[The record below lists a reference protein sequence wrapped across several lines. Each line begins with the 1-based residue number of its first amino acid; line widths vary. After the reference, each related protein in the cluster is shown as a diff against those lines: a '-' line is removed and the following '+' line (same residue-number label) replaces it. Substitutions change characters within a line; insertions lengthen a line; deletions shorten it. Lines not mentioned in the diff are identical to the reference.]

1 MEAWRN
7 SLLTLYNHMIRCKKM
22 KNTTSVFFIIA
33 GYFGMFLAVA
43 ADNLPETSH
52 DGLVLQKDS
61 ELAAV
66 YIKPGADFSGY
77 DKLAV
82 LDCYVAF
89 KKNWQRDQNE
99 NNVSVA
105 QTVTKKDM
113 DEIKTH
119 LATEFKKVFV
129 EELQTEGGYEVVD
142 HGAED
147 VMIIRPAIIDLDIE
161 APDTMTPGMSATF
174 SASAGQ
180 MTLYMELFD
189 SVTSEIIAR
198 VVDAEGGRD
207 HGMIRNRATNK
218 AEADRILRKWAD
230 ILRSHLDRVHGK
242 K

>member
-1 MEAWRN
+1 
-7 SLLTLYNHMIRCKKM
+7 M
-22 KNTTSVFFIIA
+22 KNTKSAFLIITGLLCTS
-33 GYFGMFLAVA
+33 LAFAV
-43 ADNLPETSH
+43 DKLPETSH
-52 DGLVLQKDS
+52 DGLVLQKGT

-77 DKLAV
+77 DKLAI

-99 NNVSVA
+99 DRMSMT
-105 QTVTKKDM
+105 QMVTKKDM
-113 DEIKTH
+113 DEIRTW
-119 LATEFKKVFV
+119 LAAEFKKVFV
-129 EELQTEGGYEVVD
+129 KELQTEGGYVVVD

-161 APDTMTPGMSATF
+161 APDTMSPGMSATF

-198 VVDAEGGRD
+198 VVDAEGARD
-207 HGMIRNRATNK
+207 HGMIRNRATNR

-230 ILRSHLDRVHGK
+230 ILRTHLDQVHGK

>member
-1 MEAWRN
+1 MIKSEHNSSLKAAFDRWR
-7 SLLTLYNHMIRCKKM
+7 SSTER
-22 KNTTSVFFIIA
+22 
-33 GYFGMFLAVA
+33 
-43 ADNLPETSH
+43 
-52 DGLVLQKDS
+52 
-61 ELAAV
+61 
-66 YIKPGADFSGY
+66 
-77 DKLAV
+77 
-82 LDCYVAF
+82 
-89 KKNWQRDQNE
+89 
-99 NNVSVA
+99 VA
-105 QTVTKKDM
+105 QVEALPDP
-113 DEIKTH
+113 I
-119 LATEFKKVFV
+119 FSFFQFV

-142 HGAED
+142 DGAED

>member
-1 MEAWRN
+1 MRN
-7 SLLTLYNHMIRCKKM
+7 TISAC
-22 KNTTSVFFIIA
+22 FIIT
-33 GYFGMFLAVA
+33 GLFCTSLAIG
-43 ADNLPETSH
+43 ADKLPETSH
-52 DGLVLQKDS
+52 DGLVLQKDT

-77 DKLAV
+77 DKLAI
-82 LDCYVAF
+82 LDCFVSF

-99 NNVSVA
+99 DRRSMT
-105 QTVTKKDM
+105 QMVTTKDM

-119 LATEFKKVFV
+119 LATEFNKIFV

>member
-1 MEAWRN
+1 MKAQGINLSKLSNR
-7 SLLTLYNHMIRCKKM
+7 MIERSKM
-22 KNTTSVFFIIA
+22 KNSMPKLIIITGLFCTS
-33 GYFGMFLAVA
+33 LALA
-43 ADNLPETSH
+43 ADKLPETSH
-52 DGLVLQKDS
+52 DGLVLQKDT

-77 DKLAV
+77 DKLAI

-99 NNVSVA
+99 DRVSMM
-105 QTVTKKDM
+105 QMVTAKDM
-113 DEIKTH
+113 DQIKTR
-119 LATEFKKVFV
+119 LAAEFKKVFI
-129 EELQTEGGYEVVD
+129 EELQTKGGYEIVD

-161 APDTMTPGMSATF
+161 APDNMTPGMTTTF

-189 SVTSEIIAR
+189 SVTSDIIAR
-198 VVDAEGGRD
+198 VIDAEAGRD
-207 HGMIRNRATNK
+207 HGMIRNRATNT

-230 ILRSHLDRVHGK
+230 ILRTHLDQVHGK